1 MFFSVIA
8 TVEARPGLART
19 IFLMSSAMALIATP
33 IIFFLIKKLSYASAT
48 YRVFGDRIEFEQQ
61 FPLIRR
67 TTIFFKDVSKLILQ
81 ENILQR
87 RASLGSVQIVAKGD
101 QPSIAGLNSLFDLPS
116 LLSGNN
122 VMRDIRDAR
131 SVYEEIG
138 TAVRRLTST

>member
-1 MFFSVIA
+1 
-8 TVEARPGLART
+8 
-19 IFLMSSAMALIATP
+19 
-33 IIFFLIKKLSYASAT
+33 
-48 YRVFGDRIEFEQQ
+48 
-61 FPLIRR
+61 LIRR